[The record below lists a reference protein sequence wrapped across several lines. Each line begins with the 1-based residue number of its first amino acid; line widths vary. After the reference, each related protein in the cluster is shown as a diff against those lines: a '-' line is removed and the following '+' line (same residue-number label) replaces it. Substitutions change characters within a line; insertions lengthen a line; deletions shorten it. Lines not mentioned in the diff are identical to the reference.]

1 MKSYTQILYTALH
14 IIIIAT
20 LTIHGAQIPTSA
32 KDAEAALNDPEA
44 AAAGADGTSTAK
56 PVIEPSVRVK
66 CLSGSMLITIKDAP
80 VNHET
85 GLFSGM
91 IYPKGLSKN
100 STCLSEY
107 RDHVGALRYKLPL
120 RSCNTMPKETD
131 DGGIEFFNTIVLQPH
146 LKLITDLGRGY
157 HVRCAYKS
165 RDAAIKPKKYLRK
178 HAQKPQAFRSVNGES
193 NDRRDY
199 GRSLDRQRDDELD
212 EEDVYDERDVAQ
224 DDSNDM
230 TTNEIPMPGCHMKIY
245 NEEHKIAD
253 DVKIGDPLTIVISID
268 EQKLFGLHVTD
279 CIVRDGLGW
288 GEQRLVGEDGCPMD
302 NEIMGQFNY
311 TEDRLA
317 ANVTFPA
324 HKFPYTTS
332 VYYQC
337 NVRLCALQDPTC
349 QEAPVCSGKR
359 PKRQTLTDGKEED
372 GLPATIEV
380 FSGLYVNENEN
391 ANDRDEDAVF
401 KEKTL
406 DDALCVSQRTFAIAI
421 AIAGLIL
428 MLAVVAAVLCIM
440 ARRST
445 KTASNSGSSIYS
457 GPYTNTAFSHSS

>member
-1 MKSYTQILYTALH
+1 MRTGTLMDIFYTALH
-14 IIIIAT
+14 LITIAA
-20 LTIHGAQIPTSA
+20 LTTHAAQIPSA
-32 KDAEAALNDPEA
+32 VKDAQSSLSEAIA
-44 AAAGADGTSTAK
+44 AAEAEAEAQATSK
-56 PVIEPSVRVK
+56 PAVEPSVRIK

-80 VNHET
+80 PNHET

-107 RDHVGALRYKLPL
+107 RDHVGSLRYKLPL

-165 RDAAIKPKKYLRK
+165 RDAAIKPKKHLRK
-178 HAQKPQAFRSVNGES
+178 HAQKPQAFRSD
-193 NDRRDY
+193 DRRDY
-199 GRSLDRQRDDELD
+199 GRSLDKQQQDDDLD
-212 EEDVYDERDVAQ
+212 EEDVYDANAPQEVEEDV
-224 DDSNDM
+224 SN
-230 TTNEIPMPGCHMKIY
+230 NEIPMPGCHMKIY
-245 NEEHKIAD
+245 NDEHKIAD
-253 DVKIGDPLTIVISID
+253 DVKIGDPLTLVISID
-268 EQKLFGLHVTD
+268 RQQVYGLHVTD

-337 NVRLCALQDPTC
+337 NVRLCALEDPTC
-349 QEAPVCSGKR
+349 QEAPLCSGKR
-359 PKRQTLTDGKEED
+359 PKRQTAVDSKEED

-391 ANDRDEDAVF
+391 ANDSDDDAVY

-445 KTASNSGSSIYS
+445 KTVSNSGSSIYS